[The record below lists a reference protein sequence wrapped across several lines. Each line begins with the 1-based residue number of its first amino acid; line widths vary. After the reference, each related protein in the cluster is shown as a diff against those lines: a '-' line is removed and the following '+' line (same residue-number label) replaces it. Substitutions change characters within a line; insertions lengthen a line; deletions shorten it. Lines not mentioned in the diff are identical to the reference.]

1 MDPEQDSEHVSA
13 SDHHSS
19 EDNTV
24 LLVIE
29 TSERIFAGDYV
40 LRKGKYEGSRVW
52 EQFEL
57 FIIAMTKMS
66 LE

>member
-13 SDHHSS
+13 SDRHSS

-29 TSERIFAGDYV
+29 TSEKNIC
-40 LRKGKYEGSRVW
+40 W
-52 EQFEL
+52 
-57 FIIAMTKMS
+57 
-66 LE
+66 

>member
-1 MDPEQDSEHVSA
+1 MDNLGCTIKNGDHGSRASSEHMSA
-13 SDHHSS
+13 LDHHSS

-40 LRKGKYEGSRVW
+40 LSKGEHEGS
-52 EQFEL
+52 
-57 FIIAMTKMS
+57 
-66 LE
+66 